1 MIYVALLT
9 PMKWQIA
16 PNGRTYDPGEDTV
29 VYFDADSGDTHL
41 ISEFAALIIQQF
53 AGRDVE
59 SGEIIEL
66 LSKQVDPELATEIPE
81 AVPRIMDEL
90 AALSIVTES

>member
-1 MIYVALLT
+1 
-9 PMKWQIA
+9 MKWQVT
-16 PNGRTYDPGEDTV
+16 PNGRTYDPGENTV

-41 ISEFAALIIQQF
+41 VSELAAIIIGQF
-53 AGRDVE
+53 AGRSAE
-59 SGEIIEL
+59 AGEIIEL
-66 LSKQVDPELATEIPE
+66 LANQVDPELAPELPE

>member
-1 MIYVALLT
+1 
-9 PMKWQIA
+9 MKWQIT

-41 ISEFAALIIQQF
+41 ISEFAAIIITKF
-53 AGRDVE
+53 AGRSAE
-59 SGEIIEL
+59 AREIIAL
-66 LSKQVDPELATEIPE
+66 LANQVDPELAPELPE